1 MGCWRCILF
10 PKPRVS
16 QIPNAEQE
24 KAMQVWNKIFKDDEW
39 LNTVMN
45 QTYTHVSPPIPVL
58 IGYDILKLYK
68 GSDERVYLLLTA
80 NDWGGD
86 IQYAPDI
93 RHSLRPHK
101 YDKESHEVSIEGTKI
116 TIALERY
123 NMEELKLKEPQKLFH
138 LTGKSK
144 DKPETAALYY
154 NEDVP
159 VRIGEDEIGGIRD
172 NDRLLVQDLSTI
184 MSKFR
189 DGKPVMRYIQ
199 KHGGTPP
206 SRMIPMRKPT
216 LVKNE
221 NTKVEPP
228 YLCVIVGIFPYLY
241 DISQVVPSYGPV
253 PSLLLNIASGGAN
266 TFAL

>member
-1 MGCWRCILF
+1 MSEQKKLAVFGNLPQEIFDTITKHLPPISRIYL
-10 PKPRVS
+10 KKGLAQVG
-16 QIPNAEQE
+16 INANLHPEQE

-80 NDWGGD
+80 NDWGGN
-86 IQYAPDI
+86 IQFAPDI

-221 NTKVEPP
+221 NTKVER
-228 YLCVIVGIFPYLY
+228 VFWNIV
-241 DISQVVPSYGPV
+241 
-253 PSLLLNIASGGAN
+253 AS
-266 TFAL
+266 